1 MSAALALIFLAE
13 AVSPCA
19 PALGGGAKIV
29 RESGPVDAAP
39 FEQLGPAVSV
49 VTQPTDIQQTGA
61 ESEEP
66 DADEPAEQCAA
77 VRIQIV

>member
-49 VTQPTDIQQTGA
+49 VTRPTDIQQTGA

-66 DADEPAEQCAA
+66 NADEPAEQCAA

>member
-1 MSAALALIFLAE
+1 MSAALALILLAE

-49 VTQPTDIQQTGA
+49 VTRPTDIQQTGA
-61 ESEEP
+61 ESNEP